1 MEEQS
6 GLEKGGSSKSLL
18 DPPPEQALDET
29 ILKNVTLGGLT
40 ALEFFQVYFANDA
53 PFGFSEFQ
61 AQRGDVNIQYGS
73 WQESEEPLFSKSCQ
87 PPQQS
92 SSNSKIKR
100 LERTLSFKTLTKS
113 YFGPTTYATA
123 NKEQHATLY
132 CDNTTDN
139 NTDNENV
146 SMVVVDSKTTLLDIP
161 FGDRF
166 HVLERWVYN
175 TFSRS
180 KNTLNVSVAIV
191 MVQSCPWEAQIRKKS
206 SQTLNQVLSSWYHL
220 ATQALIQ
227 VRQNQHHSDTNT
239 KQESEL
245 LSTPT
250 TTTPQH
256 PEEEPFELLRRHEEI
271 VIHLEQQLDQNNVL
285 LSSIEVRH
293 DDDDDNNALSLLSL
307 PVEKKRKSIRRMPS
321 KLLKT
326 LWA

>member
-1 MEEQS
+1 
-6 GLEKGGSSKSLL
+6 
-18 DPPPEQALDET
+18 
-29 ILKNVTLGGLT
+29 
-40 ALEFFQVYFANDA
+40 
-53 PFGFSEFQ
+53 
-61 AQRGDVNIQYGS
+61 
-73 WQESEEPLFSKSCQ
+73 
-87 PPQQS
+87 
-92 SSNSKIKR
+92 
-100 LERTLSFKTLTKS
+100 
-113 YFGPTTYATA
+113 
-123 NKEQHATLY
+123 
-132 CDNTTDN
+132 
-139 NTDNENV
+139 
-146 SMVVVDSKTTLLDIP
+146 MVVVDSKTTLLDIP

-175 TFSRS
+175 TFSGS

-227 VRQNQHHSDTNT
+227 VRQNQDHSDTNT
-239 KQESEL
+239 KQESQL

-256 PEEEPFELLRRHEEI
+256 LQEEPFELLQRHEENFI
-271 VIHLEQQLDQNNVL
+271 RLEQQLDQNNVL